1 LSTPYQTFTTKLGI
15 QKPKLK
21 GIGYDYTPT
30 IMQQGQTVDSIGQD
44 FTDKLA
50 GRKDTGK
57 SLYDDMRSQATS
69 RVASDLV
76 NKSAGLKF
84 DEFGKPQ
91 LNLGDFGSSGKTQL
105 SNIGNFGDLAT
116 QTAEAKNAYQQAVNI
131 QNLGSYGLSGTFS
144 VNNSGTAIPGATS
157 NNAGAKVAA
166 QAIQVMKNGTPYV
179 WGGNSLSQ
187 GIDCSGLVQQ
197 LYKQMGIS
205 LPRTTYEQ
213 AKAGKVV
220 NVGSIRPGD
229 LVFYGSNHHHVGIY
243 IGNGKIVHAANPKL
257 GTIESNL
264 TNSNGAPSLIV
275 RPY

>member
-1 LSTPYQTFTTKLGI
+1 MATPYQTFTTKLGI
-15 QKPKLK
+15 NNPKLK

-30 IMQQGQTVDSIGQD
+30 IMQQGQTVDTIGQD

-50 GRKDTGK
+50 GRKDSGQSIYDTMK
-57 SLYDDMRSQATS
+57 SDNTTRLAN
-69 RVASDLV
+69 DLV
-76 NKSAGLKF
+76 QKSAGLKF

-91 LNLGDFGSSGKTQL
+91 LNLGDFGSAGKTQL
-105 SNIGNFGDLAT
+105 DNIGNFGNLAT

-131 QNLGSYGLSGTFS
+131 QNLGSYGFTGSVTTSGS
-144 VNNSGTAIPGATS
+144 VIPGASS
-157 NNAGAKVAA
+157 NNAGAQVAA
-166 QAIQVMKNGTPYV
+166 NAIKVMQNGTPYV

-197 LYKQMGIS
+197 LYKQMGVS

-213 AKAGKVV
+213 AKTGRQVS
-220 NVGSIRPGD
+220 VGNIRPGD
-229 LVFYGSNHHHVGIY
+229 LVFYGGNYHHVGIY
-243 IGNGKIVHAANPKL
+243 VGNGKIVHAANPKL

-264 TNSNGAPSLIV
+264 NNSNGAPTLII

>member
-1 LSTPYQTFTTKLGI
+1 VATPYQTFTTKLGI
-15 QKPKLK
+15 NNPKLK

-30 IMQQGQTVDSIGQD
+30 IMQQGQTVDTIGQD

-50 GRKDTGK
+50 GRKDSGQSIYDTMK
-57 SLYDDMRSQATS
+57 SDNTTRLAN
-69 RVASDLV
+69 DLV
-76 NKSAGLKF
+76 QKSAGLKF

-91 LNLGDFGSSGKTQL
+91 LNLGDFGSAGKTQL
-105 SNIGNFGDLAT
+105 DNIGNFGNLAT

-131 QNLGSYGLSGTFS
+131 QNLGSYGFTGSVTTSGS
-144 VNNSGTAIPGATS
+144 VIPGASS
-157 NNAGAKVAA
+157 NNAGAQVAA
-166 QAIQVMKNGTPYV
+166 NAIKVMQNGTPYV

-197 LYKQMGIS
+197 LYKQMGVS

-213 AKAGKVV
+213 AKTGRQVS
-220 NVGSIRPGD
+220 VGNIRPGD
-229 LVFYGSNHHHVGIY
+229 LVFYGGNYHHVGIY
-243 IGNGKIVHAANPKL
+243 VGNGKIVHAANPKL

-264 TNSNGAPSLIV
+264 NNSNGAPTLII

>member
-1 LSTPYQTFTTKLGI
+1 MTTPYQTFTTKLGI

-30 IMQQGQTVDSIGQD
+30 IIQQGQTVDTIGQA

-50 GRKDTGK
+50 GRKESGQ
-57 SLYDDMRSQATS
+57 SIYDNLRGETTN

-91 LNLGDFGSSGKTQL
+91 LNLGDFGSTGKTQL
-105 SNIGNFGDLAT
+105 TNIGNFGDLAT
-116 QTAEAKNAYQQAVNI
+116 QTAEAKNAYKQAVTM

-144 VNNSGTAIPGATS
+144 VNSSGTAIPGATS
-157 NNAGAKVAA
+157 DNPGAKVAA
-166 QAIQVMKNGTPYV
+166 NAIQVMKNGTPYV

-197 LYKQMGIS
+197 LYKQMGVS

-213 AKAGKVV
+213 AKAGRVV
-220 NVGSIRPGD
+220 NVASVRPGD
-229 LVFYGSNHHHVGIY
+229 LVFYGADHHHVGIY
-243 IGNGKIVHAANPKL
+243 IGNGKIVHAANSKL